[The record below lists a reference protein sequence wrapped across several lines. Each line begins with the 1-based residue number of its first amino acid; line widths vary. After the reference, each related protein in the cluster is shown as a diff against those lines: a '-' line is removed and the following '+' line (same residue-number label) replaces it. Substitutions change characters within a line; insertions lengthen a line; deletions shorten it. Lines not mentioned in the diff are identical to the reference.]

1 MISRPLRLALAGF
14 PLVLLA
20 VTASAQSDRW
30 GRCRSAEP
38 DARIAGCTEVIDRL
52 KRQSRRDQFTAYFN
66 RGGAY
71 RAKGDLDRALADLDK
86 ALKLYPKAASALAE
100 RASIFKAKGDF
111 DKAIADYD
119 ASIAERP
126 NPAAFLGRG
135 EAYRAKN
142 DFDPAIADYNK
153 AIDLDPQLADAFV
166 SRAKAYLGKQD
177 LERAKQD
184 LEAALKLD
192 PRLASAN
199 AALGEVTKRV
209 AERVAASA
217 APAASG
223 PTALA
228 AYGSPDR
235 LIVVAAGFV
244 LIAFIVWFFWLKRAT
259 GVRAAETSGGYQEAM
274 ILVKGGY
281 TPDTIIVRRGRPVR
295 LNFRREET
303 ASCSDKV
310 IFADFQKSAEL
321 PTGETVAVEF
331 LPRESGEFNFA
342 CPMGMFRGRLV
353 VE

>member
-1 MISRPLRLALAGF
+1 MISRPPRLALAGF
-14 PLVLLA
+14 FLVLLA
-20 VTASAQSDRW
+20 ATASAQSDRW

-111 DKAIADYD
+111 DNAIADYD
-119 ASIAERP
+119 ASIAEQP
-126 NPAAFLGRG
+126 NAVAFLGRG

-142 DFDPAIADYNK
+142 DFYSAIADYDK
-153 AIDLDPQLADAFV
+153 AMALDPELAEAFV

-177 LERAKQD
+177 LESAKQD

-192 PRLASAN
+192 PQLASAKE
-199 AALGEVTKRV
+199 ALDEINSAI
-209 AERVAASA
+209 AERATP
-217 APAASG
+217 PAAAG
-223 PTALA
+223 PRAPVVAT
-228 AYGSPDR
+228 YTSSDR
-235 LIVVAAGFV
+235 LIVAFGGSA
-244 LIAFIVWFFWLKRAT
+244 LIAFIVWFFWLKRAE

-281 TPDTIIVRRGRPVR
+281 TPDTIIVRRGKPVR